1 MDGRERHDTVA
12 RALLP
17 MTLKVRRF
25 DRESQATGP
34 GWIRDQSFT
43 RAKISKHS
51 FDKRVVNGGGK
62 SGQRGTA

>member
-1 MDGRERHDTVA
+1 
-12 RALLP
+12 

-51 FDKRVVNGGGK
+51 FDKRVLRLSIERHLTTLVAPLERIVFFHTHWGLP
-62 SGQRGTA
+62 